1 MLLMQCIY
9 NTYISNNHTKKKPL
23 SKQILTQ
30 KQTNKNQEKQIKIR
44 LHQNKTIF
52 RIVTFST
59 GSDTWGAGSVVWPS
73 TNPAGNFWTGLDA
86 ASTERGTPSSLNSL
100 LPENLLG
107 NELN

>member
-1 MLLMQCIY
+1 MINDNWSDGVQTLN
-9 NTYISNNHTKKKPL
+9 NTPIFHKFSYKFQP
-23 SKQILTQ
+23 KQ
-30 KQTNKNQEKQIKIR
+30 KNQLHTR
-44 LHQNKTIF
+44 LQHKTDCKFI
-52 RIVTFST
+52 

>member
-1 MLLMQCIY
+1 MRLQ
-9 NTYISNNHTKKKPL
+9 
-23 SKQILTQ
+23 Q
-30 KQTNKNQEKQIKIR
+30 KS
-44 LHQNKTIF
+44 
-52 RIVTFST
+52 IVTIST